1 MDVSRLIRER
11 LAGLGLEQKDLAAAA
26 GVTESYISQLLT
38 RKKLPPAPDRT
49 GIYDKLAGFL
59 KLPAGQLS
67 KLAEVQRQEELKR
80 KLDAPPAPLHREIR
94 ELILRKCAPA
104 RRQEIRAI
112 FEKEAFGAVERLVTQ
127 TLLDVVKGVVEA
139 QIESE
144 TWLRRVAR
152 LSGGGRG
159 HRQMRTIALELLRA
173 DVFNVSARDGVV
185 FLDTLIA
192 SWHLN
197 LARFDLVIVL
207 DQGLAKGPRKTFE
220 FLEREQSQDPRI
232 EPGLEAFLGDASLS
246 GDANEE
252 EIAFLKRMK
261 LRGKRPNALFY
272 YRALQNLRDPL
283 NFAPALPGRHA
294 ASSGR

>member
-67 KLAEVQRQEELKR
+67 KLAEVQRRDELKR
-80 KLDAPPAPLHREIR
+80 KLAEPPAPLHREVR

-104 RRQEIRAI
+104 RRQEMRAV

-127 TLLDVVKGVVEA
+127 TLLDVVQSVVKE
-139 QIESE
+139 QIESD

-159 HRQMRTIALELLRA
+159 HRQMRTIALEFLHA
-173 DVFNVSARDGVV
+173 DVFSMSARDGAV
-185 FLDTLIA
+185 FLETVIA

-197 LARFDLVIVL
+197 LARLDLVIVL
-207 DQGLAKGPRKTFE
+207 DQGLAKEPRKTFE

-246 GDANEE
+246 SDATEE
-252 EIAFLKRMK
+252 EIAFLKRLK

-294 ASSGR
+294 SPGGR

>member
-67 KLAEVQRQEELKR
+67 KLAEVQRRDELKR
-80 KLDAPPAPLHREIR
+80 KLAEPPAPLHREVR
-94 ELILRKCAPA
+94 ELILRKCVPA
-104 RRQEIRAI
+104 RRQEMRAV

-127 TLLDVVKGVVEA
+127 TLLDVVQSVVKE

-159 HRQMRTIALELLRA
+159 HRQMRTIALEFLHA
-173 DVFNVSARDGVV
+173 DVFSVSARDGAV
-185 FLDTLIA
+185 FLETVIA

-197 LARFDLVIVL
+197 LARFDLGIVL
-207 DQGLAKGPRKTFE
+207 DQGLAKEPRKEFE
-220 FLEREQSQDPRI
+220 FLEREQGQDPRI
-232 EPGLEAFLGDASLS
+232 EPGMEAFLGDASLS
-246 GDANEE
+246 GDATEE
-252 EIAFLKRMK
+252 EIAFLKRLK

-294 ASSGR
+294 ASKS